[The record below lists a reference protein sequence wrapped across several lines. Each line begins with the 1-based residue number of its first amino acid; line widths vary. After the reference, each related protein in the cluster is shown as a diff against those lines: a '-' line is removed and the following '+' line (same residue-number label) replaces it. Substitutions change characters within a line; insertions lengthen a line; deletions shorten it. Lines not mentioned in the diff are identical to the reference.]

1 MAVNPDL
8 FFLKI
13 CINPISDSGC
23 HCVLKI
29 RIAHFQIVRFIGHKS
44 HFHNSYRNGAPVD
57 SSHIVGICYAAVFK
71 SVCVTIGIQNALG
84 KAAGIIIE
92 LGYIRIGRGGGNGK
106 CTGSRGKLSTI
117 GMDTH
122 VNLCPLSGYIFSS
135 LFITDGSIIIRSGKN
150 SLIARSSRIC
160 CSFKETSRFS

>member
-44 HFHNSYRNGAPVD
+44 HFHNSYWNGAPVD

-71 SVCVTIGIQNALG
+71 SGCVTIGIQNALG

-92 LGYIRIGRGGGNGK
+92 LGYIRIGRGGGKGRK
-106 CTGSRGKLSTI
+106 
-117 GMDTH
+117 H
-122 VNLCPLSGYIFSS
+122 IF
-135 LFITDGSIIIRSGKN
+135 
-150 SLIARSSRIC
+150 
-160 CSFKETSRFS
+160 